1 MGGLLGLVGLGS
13 VRGSQKTTP
22 LEALEALESLDDSV
36 FCTSAFSLEAKIELC
51 DTPVECDFEMSEA
64 AEGVAFC
71 STGRPMTGLEGTKG
85 NVEDLGSEAA
95 PPGLLSASVDVF
107 HGRVEVFDNK
117 GMVADVVGNLGMGSN
132 VTEVVTGAASTF
144 LLSTSSFSL
153 GLGGGGGADFFLVGE
168 VSLGFETSVV
178 ISAVALGVVSFLV
191 TASAF

>member
-1 MGGLLGLVGLGS
+1 MGLVGLGS

-22 LEALEALESLDDSV
+22 LEALEALDESLEFSV
-36 FCTSAFSLEAKIELC
+36 FCTSAFSLEADKIELC

-95 PPGLLSASVDVF
+95 EPLDLLSSVDVF

-117 GMVADVVGNLGMGSN
+117 GMVAEDVGGNLGMESN
-132 VTEVVTGAASTF
+132 VTEVVTFAASTF
-144 LLSTSSFSL
+144 LRLSTSSFNL
-153 GLGGGGGADFFLVGE
+153 GLGGGGGGGAFFFLVGE
-168 VSLGFETSVV
+168 VSLGFV
-178 ISAVALGVVSFLV
+178 ISAALGVLV
-191 TASAF
+191 LTTASAF

>member
-85 NVEDLGSEAA
+85 NVEDFGSEAV
-95 PPGLLSASVDVF
+95 PPGLLSVASVDVF

-132 VTEVVTGAASTF
+132 VTEVVTVAASTF

-168 VSLGFETSVV
+168 VSLAFEIYIERKSRHWLNKNT
-178 ISAVALGVVSFLV
+178 
-191 TASAF
+191 